1 MSREIKFRAWFKP
14 LREIDESARKLYSD
28 EDAGKMY
35 YGIEDSYDTLGD
47 VKPYDPMTSFT
58 DWFKDDVAIVEQ
70 YTGLKD
76 KNGKEIYEGDIV
88 KWLDGLNEYI
98 EFKVEWQ
105 DNRARFC
112 LRNEYSEFDYE
123 DLNDK
128 KKPYIEI
135 IGNIHEPP
143 KDFRPEHLKRMGVSI
158 SKGGEE

>member
-1 MSREIKFRAWFKP
+1 MRSLKFRAWVNDHWVDWIPTCK
-14 LREIDESARKLYSD
+14 
-28 EDAGKMY
+28 
-35 YGIEDSYDTLGD
+35 TLGAYNASVID
-47 VKPYDPMTSFT
+47 T
-58 DWFKDDVAIVEQ
+58 DGYTFEEDNPFVVEQ

-112 LRNEYSEFDYE
+112 LRNEYSVFDYE

-128 KKPYIEI
+128 KEPYIEV
-135 IGNIHEPP
+135 IGNIHENT
-143 KDFRPEHLKRMGVSI
+143 E
-158 SKGGEE
+158 

>member
-1 MSREIKFRAWFKP
+1 MSREIKFRVWFKP
-14 LREIDESARKLYSD
+14 TAKYRADFEDRYHHKLEDLYSTIYTQD
-28 EDAGKMY
+28 DFLDDTWCDIDY
-35 YGIEDSYDTLGD
+35 YDS
-47 VKPYDPMTSFT
+47 
-58 DWFKDDVAIVEQ
+58 IVFEQ

-112 LRNEYSEFDYE
+112 LRNEYSVFDYE

-128 KKPYIEI
+128 KEPYIEV
-135 IGNIHEPP
+135 IGNIHEN
-143 KDFRPEHLKRMGVSI
+143 PELL
-158 SKGGEE
+158 GGEE